1 MTAANRARSY
11 HLESEESEM
20 TTLLSKAMER
30 IEALPQEIQ
39 DEIAEQL
46 LEDIESEFKWQ
57 KTLAEPQTKL
67 GKLAEKAL
75 RESSVG
81 KTKKMGFDEL

>member
-1 MTAANRARSY
+1 
-11 HLESEESEM
+11 M
-20 TTLLSKAMER
+20 TTLLSKAIKR

-46 LEDIESEFKWQ
+46 LEDLENELQWQ
-57 KTLAEPQTKL
+57 KMLAKPQTKL

-75 RESSVG
+75 QESIAG

>member
-1 MTAANRARSY
+1 
-11 HLESEESEM
+11 M
-20 TTLLSKAMER
+20 TTLLSKALKR
-30 IEALPQEIQ
+30 IETLPQEIQ

-46 LEDIESEFKWQ
+46 LEDVENELQWQ
-57 KTLAEPQTKL
+57 KTLARPQTKL

-75 RESSVG
+75 QESTAG